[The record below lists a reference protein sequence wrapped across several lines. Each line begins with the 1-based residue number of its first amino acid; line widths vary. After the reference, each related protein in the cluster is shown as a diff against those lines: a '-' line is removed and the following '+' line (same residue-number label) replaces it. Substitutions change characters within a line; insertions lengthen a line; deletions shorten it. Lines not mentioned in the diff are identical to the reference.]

1 MNKRKQDENKMKKE
15 DSRGMVRIRIWRGKC
30 SGRKNN
36 AETGCGHDGG
46 REEKER
52 SRFRDR
58 LMSY

>member
-15 DSRGMVRIRIWRGKC
+15 DSRGMVRIRIWSGKC

-52 SRFRDR
+52 KGVRA
-58 LMSY
+58 